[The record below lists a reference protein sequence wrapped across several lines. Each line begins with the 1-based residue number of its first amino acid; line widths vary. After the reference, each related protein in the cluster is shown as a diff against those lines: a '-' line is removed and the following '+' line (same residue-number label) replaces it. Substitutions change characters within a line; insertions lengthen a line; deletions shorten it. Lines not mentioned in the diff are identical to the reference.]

1 LEAVCL
7 KCLRREPAERYRDA
21 GALRTDRERWLAG
34 KPVSVRGPSMLQAV
48 LRWTGENSAA
58 TGVPAAAG
66 LLFAASAFG
75 AGWLAA
81 RETALRPARHE
92 AAAVRLELIAALLD
106 QAAGHHAAGREA
118 ERLAA
123 LGRAEDLLTRA
134 RTDAPGDPEVR
145 RLSDAAAALRRAR

>member
-1 LEAVCL
+1 
-7 KCLRREPAERYRDA
+7 
-21 GALRTDRERWLAG
+21 
-34 KPVSVRGPSMLQAV
+34 
-48 LRWTGENSAA
+48 
-58 TGVPAAAG
+58 VPAAAG